1 LHTDGARPRPDPHA
15 ARRGAPAFM
24 PVGTGRAQGRAL
36 HSARAGADIV
46 LGNTYHLM
54 RPGAGIAALG
64 GLHRFVNWP
73 HHPPD

>member
-1 LHTDGARPRPDPHA
+1 
-15 ARRGAPAFM
+15 M